1 MRKGGYIMGEYSKE
15 QIVKVLE
22 ERGTIQ
28 VKDNEGMAYQI
39 SLRKDDAKVYVN
51 YCEGDNNCFTYNGFI
66 DWKYLVDN
74 WGVHDCIVTY
84 EVFKASLKEDG
95 EEKYV
100 PNLEKVLSALGFDNS
115 ENGINTDE
123 VADLFDKMKYQL
135 AHQLI

>member
-1 MRKGGYIMGEYSKE
+1 MGEYSKKE
-15 QIVKVLE
+15 LVELLN

-28 VKDNEGMAYQI
+28 IKDNEGMAYQVA
-39 SLRKDDAKVYVN
+39 LRKDDNKVYVN
-51 YCEGDNNCFTYNGFI
+51 YYEGDNNCFTYNGFI

-84 EVFKASLKEDG
+84 EVFETSLKEDG

>member
-100 PNLEKVLSALGFDNS
+100 PNLEKVLFALGFDNS